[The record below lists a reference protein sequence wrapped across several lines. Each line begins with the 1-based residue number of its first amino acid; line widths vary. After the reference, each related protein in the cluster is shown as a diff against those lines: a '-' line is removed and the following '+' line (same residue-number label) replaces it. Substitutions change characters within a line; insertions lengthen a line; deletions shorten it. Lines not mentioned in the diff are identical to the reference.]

1 MPTLYERPAGIDVA
15 KARLDYYLLPEERGG
30 GEANEEGGIERLVRR
45 IQSAQVTLVCLEATG
60 GYERPLVAALHQA
73 GVPVAVVNPRLP
85 RDFARAQNALAKTDR
100 LDARNLAR
108 FAERMQ
114 PKPTEPE
121 SPAARELRALVARRD
136 QLNELLGQ
144 ERNRLEH
151 ADDELRE
158 SHEQTLDFL
167 RRQLRTIDERIA
179 RKVAENASFREM
191 TERLESVPGLGP
203 KTAAA
208 LVAELP
214 ELGRIN
220 RRQIARLVGVAPINR
235 DSGTLRGKRT
245 TGGGRASLRRKLYMP
260 TLVAVRHNPRIRNF
274 YQHLLRLGKPKM
286 VALVACMRKLL
297 TILNTLVRNKTS
309 WNITTQ
315 NA

>member
-1 MPTLYERPAGIDVA
+1 MPTLYDRVAGIDVA
-15 KARLDYYLLPEERGG
+15 KARLDYHLLAEGRSG
-30 GEANEEGGIERLVRR
+30 GEAHDPAGIERLIDLLR
-45 IQSAQVTLVCLEATG
+45 QAETTFVCLEATG
-60 GYERPLVAALHQA
+60 GYERPLVAALHRA
-73 GVPVAVVNPRLP
+73 GLAVAVVNPRLP

-108 FAERMQ
+108 FAERMR
-114 PKPTEPE
+114 PEPTEPE
-121 SPAARELRALVARRD
+121 SAAARELRGLVARRD
-136 QLNELLGQ
+136 QLNDLVGQ

-151 ADDELRE
+151 AADELRE

-167 RRQLRTIDERIA
+167 RRQLQTIDDRIA
-179 RKVAENASFREM
+179 RKVAENASFRE
-191 TERLESVPGLGP
+191 TTQRLESVPGLGP

-220 RRQIARLVGVAPINR
+220 RRQIARLVGVAPLNR
-235 DSGTLRGKRT
+235 DSGTLRGKRM

-260 TLVAVRHNPRIRNF
+260 TLVAVRHNPRIRDF
-274 YQHLLRLGKPKM
+274 YQRLLRHGKPKM

-297 TILNTLVRNKTS
+297 TLLNTLARNQTF
-309 WNITTQ
+309 WNSTPQ

>member
-1 MPTLYERPAGIDVA
+1 MPTLYERTAGIDVA
-15 KARLDYYLLPEERGG
+15 KARLDYHLLVEERSAA
-30 GEANEEGGIERLVRR
+30 EPNDAAGIERLVERLRR
-45 IQSAQVTLVCLEATG
+45 AAVTLVCLEATG

-73 GVPVAVVNPRLP
+73 DIPVAVVNPRLP

-108 FAERMQ
+108 FAERMR
-114 PKPTEPE
+114 PEPTEPE

-136 QLNELLGQ
+136 QLNELVGQ

-151 ADDELRE
+151 APSELRE
-158 SHEQTLDFL
+158 SYDETIEFL
-167 RRQLRTIDERIA
+167 RERLRTIDERIA
-179 RKVAENASFREM
+179 RKIAENASFQAAA
-191 TERLESVPGLGP
+191 ERIESVPGLGP

-220 RRQIARLVGVAPINR
+220 RRQIARLVGVAPLNR
-235 DSGTLRGKRT
+235 DSGTLRGQRM
-245 TGGGRASLRRKLYMP
+245 TGGGRAALRRKLDMP
-260 TLVAVRHNPRIRNF
+260 TLVAVRHNPRIRDF
-274 YQHLLRLGKPKM
+274 YQHLLRQGKPKM

-297 TILNTLVRNKTS
+297 TLLNTLVRNQSS
-309 WNITTQ
+309 WNTTPQ